1 MTDTLEKRITTLE
14 AVDARNAQADKP
26 IRLTTE
32 ARTHAMGALLAEYES
47 RCGADDYPPANPEPG
62 SLAYRAQ
69 RLMALLE
76 LARDRR
82 DGALGVPDGDA

>member
-14 AVDARNAQADKP
+14 ATEARNAQADEP
-26 IRLTTE
+26 MSLSTE
-32 ARTHAMGALLAEYES
+32 ARTHAMGALLSEYES
-47 RCGADDYPPANPEPG
+47 RCGADDYPPEVPEVG

-69 RLMALLE
+69 RLMALLD